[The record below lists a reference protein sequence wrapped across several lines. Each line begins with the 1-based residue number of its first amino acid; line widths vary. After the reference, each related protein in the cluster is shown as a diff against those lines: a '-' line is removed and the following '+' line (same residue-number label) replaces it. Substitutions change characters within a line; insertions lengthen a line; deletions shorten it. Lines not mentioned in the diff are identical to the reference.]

1 MALEMDFPAS
11 KSLRPAPNK
20 QHTVTRTI
28 QNEALLWKIAV
39 LGMQKAPR
47 RFWNI
52 LSLSHTVILH
62 SSMLEISSGL
72 WSMTFS
78 VLLQENSVRATN

>member
-1 MALEMDFPAS
+1 M
-11 KSLRPAPNK
+11 K
-20 QHTVTRTI
+20 QEAKQDVGLLYTVTRTT

-62 SSMLEISSGL
+62 SSMQEISSGL

-78 VLLQENSVRATN
+78 LRAVAGKFRKSHN